1 MALEPPSLT
10 LGVEE
15 EYQILDPETRELH
28 SFVLEDAGD
37 DLVLEEV
44 KRELHR
50 SNLEIG
56 TRVCATPAEVRDEL
70 TRLRGRVRDLAA
82 GRGLSMAAAGTH
94 PFSSWQEQEI
104 TPMDR
109 YLGLETDYQDVSRRL
124 LIFGMHVHVGIEDPD
139 FRIDAM
145 NVARYFM
152 PHLLALTTSSPFWR
166 GRETGLKSYRTAV
179 WGQFPRSGVPRTF
192 GSWGAFERL
201 VKDFVETGCIDDGS
215 KIYWDVRPHHALP
228 TLEFRFAD
236 VCTRIEETVCIAALL
251 QAIVARLWELRSQN
265 LTFRVYP
272 VELVAENKW
281 RAARYGIDGRLVD
294 FGKMEEVPLPEL
306 IEELIDVFL
315 GDVLDRLGTRPEAE
329 IAYRILEEGTS
340 ADRQLARYRETGDL
354 RAVVDGLMEE
364 SLEGVD

>member
-56 TRVCATPAEVRDEL
+56 TRICETPAEVGEEL
-70 TRLRGRVRDLAA
+70 VRLRRRVRDLAA
-82 GRGLSMAAAGTH
+82 SRGLAMAAAGTH
-94 PFSSWQEQEI
+94 PFSSWMDQEI

-109 YLGLETDYQDVSRRL
+109 YLGHETDYQDVSRRL
-124 LIFGMHVHVGIEDPD
+124 LIFGMHVHVGIEDRD

-192 GSWGAFERL
+192 ESWGSFERL
-201 VKDFVETGCIDDGS
+201 IGDLVETGCIDDGS
-215 KIYWDVRPHHALP
+215 KIYWDLRPHHALP

-236 VCTRIEETVCIAALL
+236 VCTRIDETVCVVALI
-251 QAIVARLWELRSQN
+251 QAIVAKLWELRKKNQ
-265 LTFRVYP
+265 TFRVYP

-294 FGKMEEVPLPEL
+294 FGKMEEVPLSEL
-306 IEELIDVFL
+306 IEELVDDFL
-315 GDVLDRLGTRPEAE
+315 ADVLDRLGTRREAE
-329 IAYRILEEGTS
+329 VAYRILEEGTS

-354 RAVVDGLMEE
+354 TAVVDGLVEE
-364 SLEGVD
+364 SQEGVA

>member
-1 MALEPPSLT
+1 MKPPSLT

-15 EYQILDPETRELH
+15 EYQVLDPETRELH
-28 SFVLEDAGD
+28 SFVFEDTGE
-37 DLVLEEV
+37 DLVLEDV

-56 TRVCATPAEVRDEL
+56 TRVCETPAEVASEL
-70 TRLRGRVRDLAA
+70 RRLRGRVRDLAA
-82 GRGLSMAAAGTH
+82 SRGLAVAAAGTH
-94 PFSSWQEQEI
+94 PFSSWEEQEI
-104 TPMDR
+104 TPLDR
-109 YLGLETDYQDVSRRL
+109 YLGHESDYQDVSRRL

-139 FRIDAM
+139 FRIDAL

-166 GRETGLKSYRTAV
+166 GRDTGLKSYRTAV
-179 WGQFPRSGVPRTF
+179 WGQFPRSGVPRAF
-192 GSWGAFERL
+192 ESWGSYERL
-201 VKDFVETGCIDDGS
+201 VGELVETGCIDDGS

-236 VCTRIEETVCIAALL
+236 VCTRIEETVCVAALL
-251 QAIVARLWELRSQN
+251 QAIVAKLWKLRADN

-272 VELVAENKW
+272 SELIAENRW
-281 RAARYGIDGRLVD
+281 RAARYGIEGRLVD
-294 FGKMEEVPLPEL
+294 FGKMKEVPVPALV
-306 IEELIDVFL
+306 EELVEDFL
-315 GDVLDRLGTRPEAE
+315 GDVLDELGTRREAE
-329 IAYRILEEGTS
+329 TAYRILEEGTS

-354 RAVVDGLMEE
+354 TAVVDGLIEE